1 MTRDAEPTRPPQS
14 SSRRLPLIVGFT
26 LVSAGMALVGG
37 LALQQPPAYTPPTP
51 QEGGELDRRAR
62 AFERSFAT
70 QFTLIR
76 ETDEPWAIRVRE
88 SDLNAWIWIRL
99 PHWIAHVHGSG
110 APGSSPGLQ
119 ASLDPGRIRLINDSF
134 VLSFRPGV
142 EDGWTRLQPGPGSYL
157 GRLPIPG
164 GLLELLSSSMGLEG
178 IGAVLT
184 GSTGG
189 DGAGGTR
196 AGRGGTP
203 GGICFETR
211 FPLGDGRV
219 VELLEVRPEE
229 RQLVMV
235 FRTGT

>member
-1 MTRDAEPTRPPQS
+1 MTRDAEPTRPSQPT
-14 SSRRLPLIVGFT
+14 SRRPLIVVFT
-26 LVSAGMALVGG
+26 LVSAGVALVAG
-37 LALQQPPAYTPPTP
+37 LALQQPPAYTPPASV
-51 QEGGELDRRAR
+51 EAGDLDRRAR

-76 ETDEPWAIRVRE
+76 EPDVPWAIRIRE
-88 SDLNAWIWIRL
+88 SDLNAWIWTRL

-119 ASLDPGRIRLINDSF
+119 ASLDPGRIRLINDTF
-134 VLSFRPGV
+134 VLALRPGV

-164 GLLELLSSSMGLEG
+164 GLLELLSSSMDLER
-178 IGAVLT
+178 IGTALT

-189 DGAGGTR
+189 DRVAGSR
-196 AGRGGTP
+196 AGRGDPP
-203 GGICFETR
+203 GGICLETR
-211 FPLGDGRV
+211 FPLGDGRI

>member
-1 MTRDAEPTRPPQS
+1 MTRDAEPTRPAQPT
-14 SSRRLPLIVGFT
+14 SRRLPLIVGFV
-26 LVSAGMALVGG
+26 LLCAGAALVGG
-37 LALQQPPAYTPPTP
+37 LALQRPPAYAPPAP
-51 QEGGELDRRAR
+51 VEEPDLDRRAR
-62 AFERSFAT
+62 AFERSFAA

-76 ETDEPWAIRVRE
+76 ESDDPWAIRVRE

-110 APGSSPGLQ
+110 APGSLPGLQ
-119 ASLDPGRIRLINDSF
+119 ASLDPGRIRLINDRF
-134 VLSFRPGV
+134 VLAFSPGV

-164 GLLELLSSSMGLEG
+164 GLLELLSNSMDLEL
-178 IGAVLT
+178 IGAALT
-184 GSTGG
+184 GSSGG
-189 DGAGGTR
+189 DRIDATR
-196 AGRGGTP
+196 AGRGDPP
-203 GGICFETR
+203 GGICLETR
-211 FPLGDGRV
+211 FPLGDGRI